1 MGARKCNIIRY
12 LIWVNK
18 RLLWIT
24 RQQYW
29 WSQDLPSAIALMGNV
44 FSELES
50 FKLPCCLPISANYH
64 LNNLSRLSGIIHKF
78 ALFHVTGCLF
88 SRKSRKSVP
97 HCSCMNFCFINK
109 LIRIRFIPFWM
120 NIITE
125 KLYKTAFLYFYNSF
139 QERLLSVTIR
149 KRFLFLDLATTQ
161 YLTKIV

>member
-29 WSQDLPSAIALMGNV
+29 WSQDLPSAFALMGNV

-50 FKLPCCLPISANYH
+50 FKLPCCLPISGNYH

-120 NIITE
+120 NIIKKE
-125 KLYKTAFLYFYNSF
+125 LYEPAMVQLKNFHI
-139 QERLLSVTIR
+139 LL
-149 KRFLFLDLATTQ
+149 
-161 YLTKIV
+161 